1 MTGYGLPVIAM
12 PLRGKARQGGGHE
25 GGRRRVG
32 WDHTVCRRRASA
44 GLYRRATLAAA
55 AKVGNRS
62 ICSISLSTLSTDM
75 GIPMRGR
82 IQNRAT
88 GPHSKLAD
96 VARGCRRA
104 THGRDAGSRIGK
116 TVGICGE
123 ISHIPQW

>member
-1 MTGYGLPVIAM
+1 MQAAGIGRPLPEGH
-12 PLRGKARQGGGHE
+12 LGSSSQGGQQ
-25 GGRRRVG
+25 VNLL
-32 WDHTVCRRRASA
+32 DFS
-44 GLYRRATLAAA
+44 
-55 AKVGNRS
+55 
-62 ICSISLSTLSTDM
+62 SLLSTDM

-96 VARGCRRA
+96 EARGCRRA